1 MFARMSGEGGGLR
14 DLDRRA
20 SSWRNGIGEPHPD
33 PLETRAL
40 GMVDELDDPSPG
52 HMSEHPVALTSV
64 TSSEGRHFMDTLET
78 RFVRSQEEMTV
89 DDDKENTKT

>member
-1 MFARMSGEGGGLR
+1 
-14 DLDRRA
+14 
-20 SSWRNGIGEPHPD
+20 
-33 PLETRAL
+33 
-40 GMVDELDDPSPG
+40 MVDELDDPSPG

-78 RFVRSQEEMTV
+78 RFVRSQEMTV